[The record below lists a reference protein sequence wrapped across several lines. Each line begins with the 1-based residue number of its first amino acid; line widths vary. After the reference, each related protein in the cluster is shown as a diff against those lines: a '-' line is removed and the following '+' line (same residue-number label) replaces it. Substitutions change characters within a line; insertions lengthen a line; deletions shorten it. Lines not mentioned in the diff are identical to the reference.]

1 MGYPDFWKPMRQVGG
16 TNDDLLEWSLN
27 GFQLA
32 LCLQILR
39 PTLFQENPHLH
50 TFARFVGSSLV
61 IWFIWGNVVI
71 EIMNP
76 AFLFYFGDMGS
87 YNARMNLK
95 HLGFSLRFVTLLV
108 EPFNPSRLEE
118 PSRLFFC
125 WQTRIFS
132 GWLYLGK
139 SCWKEWKWPVF
150 ILEHITRTGNT

>member
-1 MGYPDFWKPMRQVGG
+1 MF
-16 TNDDLLEWSLN
+16 
-27 GFQLA
+27 
-32 LCLQILR
+32 LQILR

-76 AFLFYFGDMGS
+76 AFLFDSGDMGS

-118 PSRLFFC
+118 PSRLFFAGKPG
-125 WQTRIFS
+125 FS
-132 GWLYLGK
+132 PGG
-139 SCWKEWKWPVF
+139 C
-150 ILEHITRTGNT
+150 ILVSLVGRNESDRFSFWNISPGLAILRYQNGIKPQLRPAD